1 MRPPT
6 DRREAGIQIGNV
18 QLNPAQAMVVR
29 VAVTDLLT
37 RLALDHG
44 VRESLGE
51 VGPVYEQRLREVE
64 SLIVD
69 ATSAGARK
77 LSR

>member
-29 VAVTDLLT
+29 VAVMDLLT

>member
-29 VAVTDLLT
+29 VAVTELLT

>member
-51 VGPVYEQRLREVE
+51 VGQVYEQRLREVE

>member
-6 DRREAGIQIGNV
+6 DRREAAIQIGNV

-29 VAVTDLLT
+29 VAVTELLT